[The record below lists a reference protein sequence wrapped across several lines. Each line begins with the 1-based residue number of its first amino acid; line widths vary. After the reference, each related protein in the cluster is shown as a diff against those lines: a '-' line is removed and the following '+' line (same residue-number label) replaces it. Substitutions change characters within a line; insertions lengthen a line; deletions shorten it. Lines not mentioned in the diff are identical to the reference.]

1 VNATAPDDNVA
12 FQLIRRVSDFGIAG
26 VKLGGIQML
35 PSAQALAEN
44 YRRDAHYPHH
54 EARIDA
60 LIRWQA
66 AKNFTAGFMTNLGGM
81 ITLPIAIPAA
91 MGASWI
97 IQANMAAAVTCLRG
111 YDIEDDRVR
120 TFVMMTLLADGARQ
134 ALNQVSMKASE
145 RVTRN
150 LIMQIPGQ
158 VLKDLN
164 KQVGFRLL
172 TKAGQK
178 GVINLIKFV
187 PLVSGVVGGAIDGTA
202 CLGVGQAAKYVFPM
216 AEEASDP
223 FNWSVPNT
231 QEV

>member
-12 FQLIRRVSDFGIAG
+12 FKLIRKVSDLGIAG
-26 VKLGGIQML
+26 VNLGGIQML
-35 PSAQALAEN
+35 PSAKALAEN
-44 YRRDAHYPHH
+44 YMRDARYPHH
-54 EARIDA
+54 ENRIDA
-60 LIRWQA
+60 LICWQA

-81 ITLPIAIPAA
+81 ITLPIAIPTA

-97 IQANMAAAVTCLRG
+97 IQANMAAAVACLRG

-120 TFVMMTLLADGARQ
+120 AFVMMTLLADGARQ
-134 ALNQVSMKASE
+134 ALNQAGMKASE
-145 RVTRN
+145 QMTRK

-178 GVINLIKFV
+178 GVVNLIKFV
-187 PLVSGVVGGAIDGTA
+187 PLVSGFVGGAIDGAA
-202 CLGVGQAAKYVFPM
+202 CLGVGQAAKYVFPR

-223 FNWSVPNT
+223 FYWSVPET
-231 QEV
+231 